1 MKRKTIVVLCMMAI
15 TIAISAC
22 GKKNKVDNPVEEV
35 VTEAETGVAD
45 EAVEEISES
54 DVAMIKYEAFLA
66 GDEKVY
72 VDKYDFVKRTED
84 GDYDYFGDYKCMTIE
99 EFFKKVVDIEKLGT
113 TSFPFESASYAYIDC
128 GMDGIPE
135 LAMKTIFMDEWDQ
148 LERYYVI
155 KLVDDKLELTYMDE
169 SYYRSFIDIT
179 NLAGVVEGNVS
190 YGAASSGY
198 QIGFLDVNA
207 RYVLDYTQEISYM
220 ALNVLP
226 GRFDNA
232 VADTEED
239 YSTLYLRRYAFELNT
254 DGSEFDE
261 YEKRTL
267 YCAQK
272 EADEESNGV
281 DFKENERIAK
291 TLFNYVGEKLYSL
304 DEIKTKIAERESS
317 IGFTDEIKSAGKFG
331 WTDLEL
337 DSEYINGIEVIHVK
351 NVDELM
357 KNLADNTVICL
368 APGEYDISEWV
379 KKNASKLPHYD
390 WNDNDDAATMYEGG
404 VYVEDEEGIYFSIAY
419 LNDCVLRSEE
429 FDNPAIIVNSTPD
442 CNVLNLGQCENI
454 TLDRIV
460 FKNIAK
466 DGEYMCSNL
475 VMSRCKDMKL
485 DCCKFDGNKIAMGI
499 SILDSTTLFA
509 DSCEIL
515 NCVDSLVQS
524 SDAYGITFTNST
536 FRDTTGDVLIQTMGG
551 TLTFANS
558 EFKNLAGTLLYPD
571 RVHEVDFVDCEFDK
585 TAQEAYD
592 TATKAEET
600 SVEYLYIDS
609 LDSFRWEGPLHLY
622 IKDLD
627 GIIYHLSDTT
637 VVASGVPCND
647 DGCDSLLWAARYIDH
662 CSITDDSDPNGP
674 YYCQGFGGSDVWEI
688 RVDEKNNI
696 KSVVDVFAVD

>member
-1 MKRKTIVVLCMMAI
+1 MAI

-22 GKKNKVDNPVEEV
+22 GKKNKFDNSVEEV

-54 DVAMIKYEAFLA
+54 DAAMIKYEAFLA

-99 EFFKKVVDIEKLGT
+99 EFFKKVVDTEKLGI
-113 TSFPFESASYAYIDC
+113 TSFPFESTSYAYIDC

-169 SYYRSFIDIT
+169 SYYGSFIDIT
-179 NLAGVVEGNVS
+179 NLAGVVEGNAS

-198 QIGFLDVNA
+198 QIGFLDANA

-220 ALNVLP
+220 ALNILP

-232 VADTEED
+232 VADTKED
-239 YSTLYLRRYAFELNT
+239 YSTLYLRRYAFELNA

-272 EADEESNGV
+272 EEDEESNGV
-281 DFKENERIAK
+281 DFKENESIAK
-291 TLFNYVGEKLYSL
+291 TLFNYVGEKVYSL

-331 WTDLEL
+331 WTDIEL
-337 DSEYINGIEVIHVK
+337 DSEYINGIEV
-351 NVDELM
+351 
-357 KNLADNTVICL
+357 
-368 APGEYDISEWV
+368 
-379 KKNASKLPHYD
+379 
-390 WNDNDDAATMYEGG
+390 
-404 VYVEDEEGIYFSIAY
+404 
-419 LNDCVLRSEE
+419 
-429 FDNPAIIVNSTPD
+429 
-442 CNVLNLGQCENI
+442 
-454 TLDRIV
+454 
-460 FKNIAK
+460 
-466 DGEYMCSNL
+466 
-475 VMSRCKDMKL
+475 
-485 DCCKFDGNKIAMGI
+485 
-499 SILDSTTLFA
+499 
-509 DSCEIL
+509 
-515 NCVDSLVQS
+515 
-524 SDAYGITFTNST
+524 
-536 FRDTTGDVLIQTMGG
+536 
-551 TLTFANS
+551 
-558 EFKNLAGTLLYPD
+558 
-571 RVHEVDFVDCEFDK
+571 HEVDFVDCEFDE

-609 LDSFRWEGPLHLY
+609 LDSFRWEDPLHLY

>member
-1 MKRKTIVVLCMMAI
+1 MKRKAIVVLCIMAI
-15 TIAISAC
+15 TIAVSAC
-22 GKKNKVDNPVEEV
+22 EKKNKVDNPVEEV
-35 VTEAETGVAD
+35 ATEAETGVAD

-54 DVAMIKYEAFLA
+54 DAAMIKYEAFIA

-72 VDKYDFVKRTED
+72 VDKYDFIKRSED
-84 GDYDYFGDYKCMTIE
+84 GDYTYFGDYNCMTIE
-99 EFFKKVVDIEKLGT
+99 EFFKQVVEIEKLGSA
-113 TSFPFESASYAYIDC
+113 SFPFEKAEYAYIDC

-135 LAMKTIFMDEWDQ
+135 LALKATFADEWDQ

-155 KLVDDKLELTYMDE
+155 KEVDNKLELTYMDE
-169 SYYRSFIDIT
+169 SYYRSYVNIK
-179 NLAGVVEGNVS
+179 NLAGVVESTAS

-198 QIGFLDVNA
+198 QIGFLDENA
-207 RYVLDYTQEISYM
+207 RYVLDYTREISYM
-220 ALNVLP
+220 ALNMLP
-226 GRFDNA
+226 GRFDDA
-232 VADTEED
+232 VTTTEED
-239 YSTLYLRRYAFELNT
+239 FSTFYLRRYAFELNI

-281 DFKENERIAK
+281 NFKENERIAK
-291 TLFNYVGEKLYSL
+291 NLFNNVGEKLYSL
-304 DEIKTKIAERESS
+304 NEINNRIAEREAS
-317 IGFTDEIKSAGKFG
+317 IGLSDEIKNAGEFG
-331 WTDLEL
+331 WTAIEL
-337 DSEYINGIEVIHVK
+337 DSEYINGIEVIHV
-351 NVDELM
+351 NGVDELM
-357 KNLADNTVICL
+357 ENLADNTVIYL
-368 APGEYDISEWV
+368 APGEYNISEWV
-379 KKNASKLPHYD
+379 KNNVSKLPHYD
-390 WNDNDDAATMYEGG
+390 WNDNNDAATMYDGG
-404 VYVEDEEGIYFSIAY
+404 AYVEDEEGIYFSIAY
-419 LNDCVLRSEE
+419 LNDCILRSEE
-429 FDNPAIIVNSTPD
+429 FDNPAIIVNNTPD

-466 DGEYMCSNL
+466 DGEYMCSTL

-499 SILDSTTLFA
+499 SILDSATLFA

-571 RVHEVDFVDCEFDK
+571 RVHEADFVNCEFDE

-637 VVASGVPCND
+637 IIASGVPCND
-647 DGCDSLLWAARYIDH
+647 DGCDPLLWAARYIDH